1 MKTIFKKLK
10 EHNNIKPFIIAISL
24 VLLMA
29 ACSKVPAGY
38 VGVKV
43 NLYGTSKGVQAE
55 ELSVGRYWIGVNEEL
70 YTFPT
75 FTQNYV
81 WTRSSTEGS
90 VNDESISF
98 QTNEGVVVNT
108 DVGISYHINSKKVTD
123 IFQKYRKGIDE
134 ITDIYIRNEVR
145 DAMIK
150 VASANTVES
159 MYGLGK
165 NDFITRV
172 DSTVKSELQPIG
184 IEVEKVYLVGE
195 LRLPENIVVALN
207 AKIEATQRAMQRE
220 NELKETEAQAK
231 MDIAKAQGVAEAQRL
246 TQQSLTPEL
255 LRKLWIEKWD
265 GHLPTYMTGS
275 EASFLIGEK

>member
-10 EHNNIKPFIIAISL
+10 EHNNIKPFIIAITL

>member
-1 MKTIFKKLK
+1 MKNKLV
-10 EHNNIKPFIIAISL
+10 F
-24 VLLMA
+24 VLSIVLAM

-55 ELSVGRYWIGVNEEL
+55 ELPVGRYWIGVNEEL

-90 VNDESISF
+90 PNDESISF

-108 DVGISYHINSKKVTD
+108 DVGISYHINEKKVTD
-123 IFQKYRKGIDE
+123 IFQKYRKGINE

-165 NDFITRV
+165 NDFIARV
-172 DSTVKSELQPIG
+172 DSTVKTQLQPIG
-184 IEVEKVYLVGE
+184 IEIEKVYLVGE

-246 TQQSLTPEL
+246 MQQSLTPEL

-265 GHLPTYMTGS
+265 GHLPTYMTGN
-275 EASFLIGEK
+275 ETSFLIGNK

>member
-1 MKTIFKKLK
+1 MKPTKMKSKI
-10 EHNNIKPFIIAISL
+10 
-24 VLLMA
+24 VLFMLIVLA
-29 ACSKVPAGY
+29 TACSKVPAGY

-55 ELSVGRYWIGVNEEL
+55 ELAVGRYWIGMNEEL

-90 VNDESISF
+90 PNDESISF

-134 ITDIYIRNEVR
+134 ITDIFIRNEVR

-150 VASANTVES
+150 VASGNTVES

-165 NDFITRV
+165 NDFITNV
-172 DSTVKSELQPIG
+172 DSTVKAQLQPIG
-184 IEVEKVYLVGE
+184 IEIEKVYLVGE

-231 MDIAKAQGVAEAQRL
+231 MDIAKAHGVAEAQRL

-265 GHLPTYMTGS
+265 GHLPNYMTGN
-275 EASFLIGEK
+275 EASFLIGNK